1 MLRPFPTRA
10 FLAALLCYALWSR
23 DLAREVL
30 ARIDRALPS
39 DIVDPLLNTLV
50 LDWNSRHL
58 PLTDAWWQFPMFAP
72 LAGVTTFT
80 EHLLGISLFASPL
93 VWMTGSPVTAYNL
106 MFVAAPVFAS
116 AAMFALAW
124 HLTRDAWASAIAG
137 FTFGFPLYGAGQV
150 SHLQMFITGW
160 MPLVLLGLHR
170 YFEEGRARWL
180 ALVGVGWLLTA
191 ASNGYFLVF
200 FGVLVGLWLAWFGLR
215 ARSAGRLVVA
225 GAVLVVASLP
235 LVPLL
240 AHYAQ
245 VHRSYGFARWA
256 HEIEVYSADVSAL
269 LRGSPRLS
277 LWGGRFPPVPTEVS
291 LFPGVT
297 FAALAAG
304 GAWRVLARTEAAAR
318 WRWRHVL
325 LAFAALALVAG
336 LVILWTGGWR
346 GSVLGLRVSMGR
358 AEKAFGVA
366 AAFAVAWMAT
376 GARSRA
382 AWRRADAGV
391 FYAWAAFATW
401 LFALGPRPHL
411 AAAPLLHAGP
421 YQLLLMLPGGD
432 ALRVPSRFWTMTL
445 VCLAV
450 LAAFGVQAA
459 RGRLGGAARWA
470 VPLALVALL
479 ASESHYR
486 VRAAVLPSR
495 ALDNDVTAT
504 DALVLEF
511 PMGDYRDLLSVYR
524 AIHGGDRPVNGYRGY
539 YPPRLPPAAL
549 HAARLRTRRVPRRAD
564 RRAARARPGARRHPA
579 RREVRGRTARVPLA
593 PAGRARAGDE
603 RRVDD
608 GTAAEAA
615 ATGAGARRARTA
627 AAARRHHRL
636 HRIRSHA
643 LARRRRRDDRL
654 VRVAAHRRGPRRRSR
669 SRASARPGRARDG
682 AVRAELPAPPRGRCL
697 ARPRTVGRRVGR
709 ARRAGDRPLRARR
722 PGARAAHAAARR
734 SRRPLP
740 PHPPDRPAP
749 GVPVVDR
756 RTRGVRDLRRARPPL
771 NGRGARPGAHA
782 PEC

>member
-524 AIHGGDRPVNGYRGY
+524 AIHGGYRTVNGYSGY
-539 YPPRLPPAAL
+539 YPPHYTPLGYGLDAFRDGLIDVLRERGPVLAVIRPDAKSAGELLGYLSRQPGALVPATSGVSTMVLLPKLPPPAPARVAPGPRLPLGDITASTGSD
-549 HAARLRTRRVPRRAD
+549 RTRWLVDGDVTTDWSASQRTDADLVVDLGRARPLAQVVLAMGPFAPNFPRRLEVAVSRDRERWDVVWDAPVEPAIVRSALADPVRVPLTLPLGGRDARYLRIRQTGRHQEYPWSIAELEVYGTSD
-564 RRAARARPGARRHPA
+564 ARARP
-579 RREVRGRTARVPLA
+579 
-593 PAGRARAGDE
+593 
-603 RRVDD
+603 
-608 GTAAEAA
+608 
-615 ATGAGARRARTA
+615 
-627 AAARRHHRL
+627 
-636 HRIRSHA
+636 
-643 LARRRRRDDRL
+643 
-654 VRVAAHRRGPRRRSR
+654 
-669 SRASARPGRARDG
+669 
-682 AVRAELPAPPRGRCL
+682 
-697 ARPRTVGRRVGR
+697 
-709 ARRAGDRPLRARR
+709 
-722 PGARAAHAAARR
+722 
-734 SRRPLP
+734 
-740 PHPPDRPAP
+740 
-749 GVPVVDR
+749 
-756 RTRGVRDLRRARPPL
+756 
-771 NGRGARPGAHA
+771 
-782 PEC
+782 